1 MTNNS
6 SHICPVCAKSY
17 KRPEHLRRHFF
28 SHRPDRPHRCH
39 QCESAFQ
46 RSDVLKRHLKTCERV
61 SQPQRRRSSVCTV
74 DERPNNAAVGEFS
87 TATELV
93 TPPLQPSLINNV
105 GEGILSQQPLP
116 PPSTWY
122 PVADSASEFA
132 FSDGFSDVP
141 WADILSVDLGNSQ
154 PPAAS
159 QDVRKQRF
167 QFLNDFT
174 SHYGLAQSFGCGTLA
189 QRSHML
195 SGCWECQS
203 TGRDDAFGTFLQSSP
218 SDLVPFNTLP
228 YLEHDTW
235 DGNDCGVARI
245 ASSWISDPYAAVT
258 NDITSLIRKVVVV
271 KSRRSIVT
279 HEWTPLLHHMSL
291 RFFSPPQIRKYL
303 SLYWGFWHP
312 QVNFIHKPTFDV
324 LASKSILV
332 AAMTLIGACLSPDAE
347 DRDNAKMWLNCVEE
361 LVFTDDDLLEDSDFS
376 VEYGSKHFNSSRNRL
391 QALQA
396 AYLVVLFQN
405 WEGVD
410 KSRRRVRRERFST
423 IVSVARDIGLHTA
436 QQLDYSQLSAND
448 FVWTEFVL
456 REELIRVFLW
466 IFLIDTAFVIF
477 NNLPPRL
484 VIKEMKMH
492 MACTEATF
500 QASTARTCWDQI
512 QRDLELKRESGNI
525 KALCSAVELLCK
537 DSGRIPQD
545 QLLALADLGPL
556 NLFSMTS
563 ALHSLIFHYQN
574 SLGCHGQLIP
584 VRNAIHN
591 WREAWL
597 IYQAQSL
604 MKPRYSTVG
613 EGEVPCR
620 DFWRQIGFVRHAA
633 EYWLLASFML
643 EKISTAAEASAKQDE
658 TVAGGSGGGGDASTA
673 PDAETSTPTVEPMLG
688 KYDETSMQQVH
699 DLLADFQNMYITTEI
714 GL

>member
-6 SHICPVCAKSY
+6 SHTCPICTKSY

-39 QCESAFQ
+39 QCESSFQ
-46 RSDVLKRHLKTCERV
+46 RSDVLKRHLKTCEGV
-61 SQPQRRRSSVCTV
+61 PPAQRRKPSVCTV
-74 DERPNNAAVGEFS
+74 NENVNNGVVGDFS
-87 TATELV
+87 MATELI
-93 TPPLQPSLINNV
+93 TPPPLEPSLMTNV
-105 GEGILSQQPLP
+105 GAGVLNQPLMP
-116 PPSTWY
+116 PPGNWDV
-122 PVADSASEFA
+122 VADATSEFA
-132 FSDGFSDVP
+132 FSDGFSDIP
-141 WADILSVDLGNSQ
+141 WADILSVDPENSL
-154 PPAAS
+154 PPDAS
-159 QDVRKQRF
+159 QDVKKHRF

-174 SHYGLAQSFGCGTLA
+174 SNYGLVQSFDCGTLN
-189 QRSHML
+189 QRCHML
-195 SGCWECQS
+195 SGCWECQG
-203 TGRDDAFGTFLQSSP
+203 TGRDDAFGAFLQSSP
-218 SDLVPFNTLP
+218 SDLTPFNSLP
-228 YLEHDTW
+228 YLEHDPW
-235 DGNDCGVARI
+235 NGNDCGVARI
-245 ASSWISDPYAAVT
+245 ASSWIADPYAAVT
-258 NDITSLIRKVVVV
+258 NEITSLIRKVIVV

-303 SLYWGFWHP
+303 SLYWAFWHP
-312 QVNFIHKPTFDV
+312 QVNFLHRPTFDV

-332 AAMTLIGACLSPDAE
+332 ATMTLIE
-347 DRDNAKMWLNCVEE
+347 DRDNAKMWFNCIEE
-361 LVFTDDDLLEDSDFS
+361 LVFTDDDLLGDSDFS
-376 VEYGSKHFNSSRNRL
+376 VEYGSKHFSSSRNKI

-396 AYLVVLFQN
+396 AYMVLLFQN
-405 WEGVD
+405 WEGID
-410 KSRRRVRRERFST
+410 KSRRRARRERFST
-423 IVSVARDIGLHTA
+423 LVSVARDTGIHTA
-436 QQLDYSQLSAND
+436 QHRDYSQLTAND
-448 FVWTEFVL
+448 FVWAEFVL

-492 MACTEATF
+492 MACTEATY
-500 QASTARTCWDQI
+500 QAGTARACWDQI
-512 QRDLELKRESGNI
+512 QRDLELKRESDSI
-525 KALCSAVELLCK
+525 KDLCSAVELLCK
-537 DSGRIPQD
+537 DAGRIPQK

-613 EGEVPCR
+613 EEEVSCR
-620 DFWRQIGFVRHAA
+620 DLWRRIGFIRHAA

-643 EKISTAAEASAKQDE
+643 EKISKKRSDE
-658 TVAGGSGGGGDASTA
+658 TVRGGDHRQNEGGASTA
-673 PDAETSTPTVEPMLG
+673 GDDSSVATPTVEPMLG

-699 DLLADFQNMYITTEI
+699 DLLEDFQKMYITTEI
-714 GL
+714 AL